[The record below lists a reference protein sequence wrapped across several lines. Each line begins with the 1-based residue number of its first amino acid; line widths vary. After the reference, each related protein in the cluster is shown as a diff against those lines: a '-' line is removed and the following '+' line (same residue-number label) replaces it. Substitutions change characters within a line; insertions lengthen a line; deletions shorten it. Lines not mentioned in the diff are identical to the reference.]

1 MTRFFARHVVMT
13 SCALALVGAVH
24 ARDRVATITI
34 LDGQAS
40 LIHAAARMAAAEGA
54 AIEADDILET
64 APGAS
69 LLRLELEG
77 GATLDLG
84 PATRVMVRPLL
95 GGAGANGTAPV
106 AYVLEGWAKLTVASA
121 RQPGKVVMASA
132 PMDVTGLERDLVLH
146 VKGAEAELFAE
157 SGKVQALVASKT
169 GSPASTSVD
178 KGAFLARR
186 ADGAVSV
193 TSRPAATFIQAVP
206 RAFMDTLPSRLAL
219 FKGKDI
225 KLNPAGRMAYEDTQ
239 AWLNAEPRMRTL
251 FLTRWKP
258 LAQDEAFRRGLVG
271 QMALHP
277 EWHKVLFPAPA
288 AGSST
293 GQAARK
299 PVSNPVTSAEA
310 VKP

>member
-1 MTRFFARHVVMT
+1 MTRFSARYGVMAA
-13 SCALALVGAVH
+13 CLLAFGSAAH
-24 ARDRVATITI
+24 ARDRAATITI

-40 LIHAAARMAAAEGA
+40 LIHAAARMAAAEGV
-54 AIEADDILET
+54 AIEAEDILET

-69 LLRLELEG
+69 LLRLELDG

-84 PATRVMVRPLL
+84 PATRVMVRPPL
-95 GGAGANGTAPV
+95 GGAGANGAAPV
-106 AYVLEGWAKLTVASA
+106 AYVLEGWAKLTVASTS
-121 RQPGKVVMASA
+121 QSGKAVMASA
-132 PMDVTGLERDLVLH
+132 LMDVTALERDLVLH

-157 SGKVQALVASKT
+157 SGKVQTLVASKT
-169 GSPASTSVD
+169 GAPAPTNVD

-186 ADGAVSV
+186 ADGAVGV
-193 TSRPAATFIQAVP
+193 TPRPAPAFIQAVP
-206 RAFMDTLPSRLAL
+206 RAFMDTLPSRLAM

-225 KLNPAGRMAYEDTQ
+225 KLNPAGRMTYEDTQ

-258 LAQDEAFRRGLVG
+258 LAQDEAFRRSLVG
-271 QMALHP
+271 QMAQHP

-288 AGSST
+288 AASST
-293 GQAARK
+293 GQSARK